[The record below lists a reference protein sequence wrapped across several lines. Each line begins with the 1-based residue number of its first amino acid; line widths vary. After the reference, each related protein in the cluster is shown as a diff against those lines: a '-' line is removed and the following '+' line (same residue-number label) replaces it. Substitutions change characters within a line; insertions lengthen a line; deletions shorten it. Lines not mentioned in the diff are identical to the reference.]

1 MRKHILPLS
10 LLLPLAVFSA
20 ECVKLSEGLYRL
32 ENEYVRADITA
43 AGGARCLSLV
53 DKRTGLEYTSPAS
66 DMGVG
71 GECDWQEKKMK
82 NSIWFGKP
90 YAVQGT
96 QKGDRAEIRLQR
108 SGTGVVGQWMTI
120 TKTIALDDKST
131 EIEFLYDI
139 AVRAEAM
146 KTISFY
152 PWLHNSVQLASE
164 PVKMIFAK
172 TNGINSINFKPNWP
186 LNESFH
192 YDMAMT
198 SAH

>member
-1 MRKHILPLS
+1 
-10 LLLPLAVFSA
+10 
-20 ECVKLSEGLYRL
+20 
-32 ENEYVRADITA
+32 
-43 AGGARCLSLV
+43 
-53 DKRTGLEYTSPAS
+53 
-66 DMGVG
+66 MGIG

-90 YAVQGT
+90 YAVLGT
-96 QKGDRAEIRLQR
+96 QKGARAEIRLQR
-108 SGTGVVGQWMTI
+108 SGTGVVGQWITI

-131 EIEFLYDI
+131 EIEVLYDI

-146 KTISFY
+146 KTISFF

-172 TNGINSINFKPNWP
+172 TSGINSINFKPNWP

-192 YDMAMT
+192 YDMADSWIAVLRLNHPSGVVLQT
-198 SAH
+198 P